1 MTKSLRIRA
10 IIYSLIVLG
19 CLYGFLGYPNLPTSY
34 TVIKKNF
41 SERIHLGLDL
51 RGGTYLI
58 IQVMT
63 DDAINAET
71 DQTIELLRTELLNR
85 QITSAALSKRDTD
98 HIEVRGI
105 DSARAGDF
113 REMINDR
120 FAVSWDLSSLA
131 GDVNGFTL
139 GMKPSIA
146 VELRAEAVKQTVQTL
161 RNRIDALG
169 VTEPVIQERS
179 QGSYEVLVQLP
190 GVDDPDKVDRV
201 IGQPAILELKIV
213 RDGPYPTQQAAM
225 TAKGG
230 VTPADLEIL
239 RSVEKAAPGQP
250 STEQWYFV
258 DRVASI
264 AGRDL
269 KSARPQM
276 DENGRPAVGFTLNN
290 AGAAKFSQVT
300 QQNIGKQLAIILDR
314 KIQSAPVIQ
323 SQINDQGQITGTFT
337 QAQAEELALV
347 LRSGA
352 LPASLK
358 YLQKVTVGP
367 SLGNDS
373 IRQGI
378 VASIVGLV
386 LVVGF
391 MVFYYKLSGVNAV
404 TALVF
409 NLIILLAALAYFGAT
424 LTLPG
429 IAGVILTIGMAVDS
443 NVLVFER
450 IREELRLGKA
460 VVSAVDRGF
469 SNAFRTIIDTH
480 VTTVVSAMF
489 LFLFG
494 TGPVKG
500 FAITLTVGLVAN
512 VFTAVYV
519 SRLIFDW
526 HLRGQQ
532 RHATLSI

>member
-1 MTKSLRIRA
+1 MTKSLKIRA

-19 CLYGFLGYPNLPTSY
+19 CVYGFLGLPNAPTSY
-34 TVIKKNF
+34 TAIKKNF
-41 SERIHLGLDL
+41 SERIRLGLDL

-71 DQTIELLRTELLNR
+71 DQTIELLRTELLGR

-190 GVDDPDKVDRV
+190 GVDDPEKVDRI

-225 TAKGG
+225 AAKGG
-230 VTPADLEIL
+230 AIPPDMEIL

-250 STEQWYFV
+250 ATEQWYFV

-269 KSARPQM
+269 KSARPQP
-276 DENGRPAVGFTLNN
+276 DESGRPAVGFTLNN

-323 SQINDQGQITGTFT
+323 SQISDSGQITGTFT
-337 QAQAEELALV
+337 QAQAEELSLV

-378 VASIVGLV
+378 VASVVGLV
-386 LVVGF
+386 VVVGF
-391 MVFYYKLSGVNAV
+391 MIFYYKLSGVNAV

-480 VTTVVSAMF
+480 VTTVVSALF

>member
-1 MTKSLRIRA
+1 
-10 IIYSLIVLG
+10 
-19 CLYGFLGYPNLPTSY
+19 
-34 TVIKKNF
+34 
-41 SERIHLGLDL
+41 
-51 RGGTYLI
+51 
-58 IQVMT
+58 MT

>member
-1 MTKSLRIRA
+1 MNKNLKWKA
-10 IIYSLIVLG
+10 IVYGLIIVG
-19 CLYGFLGYPNLPTSY
+19 CLYGFLGYPNAPTSY
-34 TVIKKNF
+34 QTVKSNF
-41 SERIHLGLDL
+41 VERIRLGLDL
-51 RGGTYLI
+51 KGGTYLI
-58 IQVMT
+58 ILVVT

-71 DQTIELLRTELLNR
+71 DQTIELLRTTLLDR
-85 QITSAALSKRDTD
+85 QITSAALSKRDID

-105 DSARAGDF
+105 DSTRANDF
-113 REMINDR
+113 REMFNDR

-131 GDVNGFTL
+131 GDVSGFTL
-139 GMKPSIA
+139 SMKPSVA
-146 VELRAEAVKQTVQTL
+146 VELRTEAVKQTVQTL

-190 GVDDPDKVDRV
+190 GVDDPEKVDRV
-201 IGQPAILELKIV
+201 IGQPAILELKLV
-213 RDGPYPTQQAAM
+213 KDGPYQTQQTALA
-225 TAKGG
+225 AKGG
-230 VTPADLEIL
+230 TVPADLEL
-239 RSVEKAAPGQP
+239 LKSVEKSTPGQP
-250 STEQWYFV
+250 PTEQWYFV
-258 DRVASI
+258 DRVASVT
-264 AGRDL
+264 GRDL
-269 KSARPQM
+269 KGARPQL
-276 DENGRPAVGFTLNN
+276 DETGRPAVGFTLNN
-290 AGAAKFSQVT
+290 AGAVRFGQVT
-300 QQNIGKQLAIILDR
+300 QQNINRQLAIVLDH

-323 SQINDQGQITGTFT
+323 SQINDSGQITGSFT

-378 VASIVGLV
+378 VASVVGLV
-386 LVVGF
+386 VVVVF
-391 MVFYYKLSGVNAV
+391 MIVYYKLSGVNAV
-404 TALVF
+404 VALFF

-450 IREELRLGKA
+450 VREELRLGKA

-480 VTTVVSAMF
+480 VTTIVSALF

-500 FAITLTVGLVAN
+500 FAVTLSVGLVAN

-526 HLRGQQ
+526 HLQGQQ
-532 RHATLSI
+532 RNATLSI

>member
-1 MTKSLRIRA
+1 MNKNLKIKA
-10 IIYSLIVLG
+10 IIYGLIILG
-19 CLYGFLGYPNLPTSY
+19 CLYGFLGYPTMPTSLNAL
-34 TVIKKNF
+34 KSNF
-41 SERIHLGLDL
+41 KERIHLGLDL
-51 RGGTYLI
+51 KGGTYLI

-71 DQTIELLRTELLNR
+71 DQNIELLRTELLNR
-85 QITSAALSKRDTD
+85 KINSADLRKRDMD

-105 DSARAGDF
+105 DSSRAGDF
-113 REMINDR
+113 RDLFSER
-120 FAVSWDLSSLA
+120 FGGSWDLSSLA
-131 GDVNGFTL
+131 GDVNGFLMT
-139 GMKPSIA
+139 MKPS
-146 VELRAEAVKQTVQTL
+146 VELELRSETVQQTVQTL

-190 GVDDPDKVDRV
+190 GLDDPEKVDRV

-213 RDGPYPTQQAAM
+213 KDGPYPTREAAL

-230 VTPADLEIL
+230 NVPPDLEL
-239 RSVEKAAPGQP
+239 LKSVERASPGQP
-250 STEQWYFV
+250 SNEEWYYV

-264 AGRDL
+264 TGRDL
-269 KSARPQM
+269 KSAHPQL
-276 DENGRPAVGFTLNN
+276 DENGRPAVGFNLNN

-300 QQNIGKQLAIILDR
+300 QQNIGKQLAIVLDH

-323 SQINDQGQITGTFT
+323 SQISDSGQITGSFT
-337 QAQAEELALV
+337 QSQAEELALV

-373 IRQGI
+373 IREGI
-378 VASIVGLV
+378 IASAVGLA
-386 LVVGF
+386 LVVFF
-391 MVFYYKLSGVNAV
+391 MIFYYKLSGVNAV
-404 TALVF
+404 TALLF
-409 NLIILLAALAYFGAT
+409 NLIILMAALAYFGAT

-450 IREELRLGKA
+450 IREELRAGKA

-469 SNAFRTIIDTH
+469 ANAFRTIIDTH
-480 VTTVVSAMF
+480 VTTVVSALF

-500 FAITLTVGLVAN
+500 FAVTLTVGLVAN

>member
-1 MTKSLRIRA
+1 MRTNLKWKALVYGL
-10 IIYSLIVLG
+10 IILG
-19 CLYGFLGYPNLPTSY
+19 CLYGFLGFPNTPTSFNAMRE
-34 TVIKKNF
+34 NF
-41 SERIHLGLDL
+41 KERIHLGLDL
-51 RGGTYLI
+51 KGGTYLI

-85 QITSAALSKRDTD
+85 QITSADLRKRDTD

-113 REMINDR
+113 REMVSDK
-120 FAVSWDLSSLA
+120 FAGAWDLSSLA

-139 GMKPSIA
+139 GMKPS
-146 VELRAEAVKQTVQTL
+146 VGLELRAEAVKQTVQTL

-190 GVDDPDKVDRV
+190 GVDDPEKVDRV
-201 IGQPAILELKIV
+201 IGQPAILELKLV
-213 RDGPYPTQQAAM
+213 KEGSYPTQQAALASKNGAVPPEM
-225 TAKGG
+225 E
-230 VTPADLEIL
+230 LL
-239 RSVEKAAPGQP
+239 RSVEKATPGPP

-258 DRVASI
+258 DRIASI
-264 AGRDL
+264 TGRDL
-269 KSARPQM
+269 KSARPQL

-290 AGAAKFSQVT
+290 AGAVRFGQVT
-300 QQNIGKQLAIILDR
+300 QQNIGKQLAIVLDH

-323 SQINDQGQITGTFT
+323 TQINDSGQITGTFT

-378 VASIVGLV
+378 VASVVGLV
-386 LVVGF
+386 LVVVF
-391 MVFYYKLSGVNAV
+391 MVVYYKMSGVNAV
-404 TALVF
+404 TALFF
-409 NLIILLAALAYFGAT
+409 NLIILLAALAYFSAT

-450 IREELRLGKA
+450 VREELRLGKA

-480 VTTVVSAMF
+480 VTTIVSALF

-500 FAITLTVGLVAN
+500 FAVTLSVGLVAN

-532 RHATLSI
+532 RNATLSI

>member
-1 MTKSLRIRA
+1 MDKKLKWKA
-10 IIYSLIVLG
+10 IVYGVIILG
-19 CLYGFLGYPNLPTSY
+19 CLYGFTGYPNTPTSWMA
-34 TVIKKNF
+34 IKKNF
-41 SERIHLGLDL
+41 QERIRLGLDL
-51 RGGTYLI
+51 KGGTYLI
-58 IQVMT
+58 IQVVT
-63 DDAINAET
+63 DDAINAES
-71 DQTIELLRTELLNR
+71 DQTIELLRTELLDR
-85 QITSAALSKRDTD
+85 QITSADLRKRDID

-105 DSARAGDF
+105 DSTRARDF
-113 REMINDR
+113 RDLIGEK
-120 FAVSWDLSSLA
+120 FAGSWDLSSLA
-131 GDVNGFTL
+131 GDVSGFTL
-139 GMKPSIA
+139 SMKPSIEL
-146 VELRAEAVKQTVQTL
+146 ELRTEAVRQTVQTL

-190 GVDDPDKVDRV
+190 GVDDPEKVDRV

-213 RDGPYPTQQAAM
+213 RNGPYSTQESALA
-225 TAKGG
+225 AKGG
-230 VTPADLEIL
+230 TLPPDLEL
-239 RSVEKAAPGQP
+239 LKSVERSAPGQP
-250 STEQWYFV
+250 AGEQWYYV

-264 AGRDL
+264 TGRDL
-269 KSARPQM
+269 KGARPQL

-290 AGAAKFSQVT
+290 AGAIRFAQVT
-300 QQNIGKQLAIILDR
+300 EQNIQKQLAIVLDR

-323 SQINDQGQITGTFT
+323 SQIKDSGQITGSFT

-378 VASIVGLV
+378 VASMVGLV
-386 LVVGF
+386 VVVVF
-391 MVFYYKLSGVNAV
+391 MVVYYRGSGINAV
-404 TALVF
+404 AALVF

-469 SNAFRTIIDTH
+469 SKAFRTIIDTH
-480 VTTVVSAMF
+480 VTTIVSALF

-500 FAITLTVGLVAN
+500 FAVTLSVGLVAN
-512 VFTAVYV
+512 VFTAVYI

-526 HLRGQQ
+526 HLSGQQ
-532 RHATLSI
+532 RNATLSI

>member
-1 MTKSLRIRA
+1 MDKNLKIKA
-10 IIYSLIVLG
+10 VIYALIIVG
-19 CLYGFLGYPNLPTSY
+19 CLYGFLGYPTAPTSY
-34 TVIKKNF
+34 SAMKSNF
-41 SERIHLGLDL
+41 KDRIQLGLDL
-51 RGGTYLI
+51 KGGTYLI

-85 QITSAALSKRDTD
+85 QMNSADLRKRDMD

-105 DSARAGDF
+105 DSSRANDF
-113 REMINDR
+113 RDLVNDK
-120 FAVSWDLSSLA
+120 FSGSWDLTTLA
-131 GDVNGFTL
+131 GDVSGFTL
-139 GMKPSIA
+139 EMKPS
-146 VELRAEAVKQTVQTL
+146 VESELRTEAVRQTVQTL

-190 GVDDPDKVDRV
+190 GLDDPEKVDRV
-201 IGQPAILELKIV
+201 IGQPAILELKLV
-213 RDGPYPTQQAAM
+213 RDGPYPTEQAAL

-230 VTPADLEIL
+230 AVPPDLEL
-239 RSVEKAAPGQP
+239 LKSVERSSPGQP
-250 STEQWYFV
+250 SGEQWYFV

-264 AGRDL
+264 TGRDL
-269 KSARPQM
+269 KSARPQL

-290 AGAAKFSQVT
+290 AGAVKFAQVT

-323 SQINDQGQITGTFT
+323 SQISDSGQITGNFT
-337 QAQAEELALV
+337 QAQADELALV

-373 IRQGI
+373 IREGI
-378 VASIVGLV
+378 VASIVGLT

-391 MVFYYKLSGVNAV
+391 MIVYYKLSGVNAV
-404 TALVF
+404 VALFF
-409 NLIILLAALAYFGAT
+409 NLIILLAALAYFRAT

-450 IREELRLGKA
+450 IREELRMGKA

-480 VTTVVSAMF
+480 VTTVVSALF

-500 FAITLTVGLVAN
+500 FAVTLVVGLVAN
-512 VFTAVYV
+512 IFTAVYV

-526 HLRGQQ
+526 HLSGQQ

>member
-1 MTKSLRIRA
+1 MDKNLKWKALFYGLVI
-10 IIYSLIVLG
+10 LG
-19 CLYGFLGYPNLPTSY
+19 CLYGFTGYPHAPTSW
-34 TVIKKNF
+34 TVLRGNF
-41 SERIHLGLDL
+41 TERIHLGLDL
-51 RGGTYLI
+51 KGGTYLI

-85 QITSAALSKRDTD
+85 QINSADLRKRDLN

-113 REMINDR
+113 RDMFNDR
-120 FAVSWDLSSLA
+120 LAGSWDLSSLA

-139 GMKPSIA
+139 GMKPS
-146 VELRAEAVKQTVQTL
+146 VESELRSEAVRQTVQTL

-169 VTEPVIQERS
+169 VTEPVIQERAA
-179 QGSYEVLVQLP
+179 GSYEVLVQLP
-190 GVDDPDKVDRV
+190 GVDDPEKVDRV
-201 IGQPAILELKIV
+201 IGQPAILELKLV
-213 RDGPYPTQQAAM
+213 RDGPYPTQQAALASHGNTVPPDM
-225 TAKGG
+225 ELLK
-230 VTPADLEIL
+230 
-239 RSVEKAAPGQP
+239 SVERAAPGQP
-250 STEQWYFV
+250 SSEQWYFV

-264 AGRDL
+264 TGRDL
-269 KSARPQM
+269 KGARPQM

-290 AGAAKFSQVT
+290 AGAVRFSQIT
-300 QQNIGKQLAIILDR
+300 QQNLHKQLAIVLDH
-314 KIQSAPVIQ
+314 KIQSAPEIQ
-323 SQINDQGQITGTFT
+323 SQISDSGQITGSFT

-373 IRQGI
+373 IREGI
-378 VASIVGLV
+378 LASLVGLT
-386 LVVGF
+386 LVVVF
-391 MVFYYKLSGVNAV
+391 MVVYYKMSGVNAIL
-404 TALVF
+404 ALFF

-480 VTTVVSAMF
+480 VTTIVSALF

-500 FAITLTVGLVAN
+500 FAVTLTVGLVAN
-512 VFTAVYV
+512 IFTAVYV

-526 HLRGQQ
+526 HLSGQQ
-532 RHATLSI
+532 RNATLSI

>member
-1 MTKSLRIRA
+1 MNKTLKWKALIYGL
-10 IIYSLIVLG
+10 IILG
-19 CLYGFLGYPNLPTSY
+19 CLYGFLGYPHAPSSLSA
-34 TVIKKNF
+34 IKSNF
-41 SERIHLGLDL
+41 SERIRLGLDL
-51 RGGTYLI
+51 KGGTYLI

-71 DQTIELLRTELLNR
+71 DQTIELIRTELLNR
-85 QITSAALSKRDTD
+85 QITSADLRKRDLN

-105 DSARAGDF
+105 DSARTGDF
-113 REMINDR
+113 REMFTDK
-120 FAVSWDLSSLA
+120 FSVSWDLSSLA
-131 GDVNGFTL
+131 GDVGGFTL
-139 GMKPSIA
+139 GMKPS
-146 VELRAEAVKQTVQTL
+146 VESELRSETVKQTVQTL

-169 VTEPVIQERS
+169 VTEPVIQERAA
-179 QGSYEVLVQLP
+179 GSYEVLVQLP
-190 GVDDPDKVDRV
+190 GVDDPEKVDRV

-213 RDGPYPTQQAAM
+213 RDGPFPTQQGALAAHGN
-225 TAKGG
+225 AASPDVELLK
-230 VTPADLEIL
+230 
-239 RSVEKAAPGQP
+239 SVEKSAPGQP

-258 DRVASI
+258 DRIASI
-264 AGRDL
+264 TGRDL
-269 KSARPQM
+269 KGARPQL

-290 AGAAKFSQVT
+290 AGAVRFSQVT
-300 QQNIGKQLAIILDR
+300 QQNLHKQLAIVLDR
-314 KIQSAPVIQ
+314 KIQSAPEIQ
-323 SQINDQGQITGTFT
+323 SQISDSGQITGNFS

-373 IRQGI
+373 IRHAI
-378 VASIVGLV
+378 LASIVGLA
-386 LVVGF
+386 LVVIF
-391 MVFYYKLSGVNAV
+391 MVIYYKLSGVNAV
-404 TALVF
+404 AALFF

-450 IREELRLGKA
+450 IREELRLGKN
-460 VVSAVDRGF
+460 VVSAIDRGF

-480 VTTVVSAMF
+480 VTTIVSALF

-500 FAITLTVGLVAN
+500 FAVTLTVGLAAN

-526 HLRGQQ
+526 HVSNQPRS
-532 RHATLSI
+532 ATLSI

>member
-1 MTKSLRIRA
+1 MNKNLKWKA
-10 IIYSLIVLG
+10 IIYGLVIVG
-19 CLYGFLGYPNLPTSY
+19 CLYGFLGYPNTPTSLNA
-34 TVIKKNF
+34 VKKNF
-41 SERIHLGLDL
+41 VDRIHLGLDL
-51 RGGTYLI
+51 KGGTYLI
-58 IQVMT
+58 IQVLT

-71 DQTIELLRTELLNR
+71 DQTIEVLRTELLNR
-85 QITSAALSKRDTD
+85 QITSAALSKRDAD

-113 REMINDR
+113 RELVNDKL
-120 FAVSWDLSSLA
+120 ASAWDLSSLA
-131 GDVNGFTL
+131 GDVSGFTL
-139 GMKPSIA
+139 GMKPSIE
-146 VELRAEAVKQTVQTL
+146 VELRAEAVRQTVNTL

-169 VTEPVIQERS
+169 VTEPVIQERA

-190 GVDDPDKVDRV
+190 GVDDPEKVDRV
-201 IGQPAILELKIV
+201 IGQPAILELKLV
-213 RDGPYPTQQAAM
+213 KDGPYATQQAALA
-225 TAKGG
+225 AKGG
-230 VTPADLEIL
+230 TVSPDLEL
-239 RSVEKAAPGQP
+239 LKSVEKAAPGQP

-258 DRVASI
+258 DRI
-264 AGRDL
+264 AAITGRDL
-269 KSARPQM
+269 KSARQQL

-290 AGAAKFSQVT
+290 AGAARFSQVT
-300 QQNIGKQLAIILDR
+300 QQNLHRQLAIVLDH
-314 KIQSAPVIQ
+314 KIQSAPEIQ
-323 SQINDQGQITGTFT
+323 NQISDSGQITGNFT
-337 QAQAEELALV
+337 QAQAEELSLV

-373 IRQGI
+373 IRDGI
-378 VASIVGLV
+378 IASVVGLL
-386 LVVGF
+386 LVVVF
-391 MVFYYKLSGVNAV
+391 MIVYYKLSGVNAV
-404 TALVF
+404 TALAF
-409 NLIILLAALAYFGAT
+409 NLIILLAALAYFNAT

-450 IREELRLGKA
+450 VREELRLGKA

-480 VTTVVSAMF
+480 VTTVVSALF

-500 FAITLTVGLVAN
+500 FAVTLVVGLVAN

-526 HLRGQQ
+526 HLGGQQ
-532 RHATLSI
+532 RHARLSI

>member
-1 MTKSLRIRA
+1 MDKNLKWKALFYGLVI
-10 IIYSLIVLG
+10 LG
-19 CLYGFLGYPNLPTSY
+19 CLYGFTGYPHAPTSW
-34 TVIKKNF
+34 TALRGNF
-41 SERIHLGLDL
+41 TERIHLGLDL
-51 RGGTYLI
+51 KGGTYLI

-85 QITSAALSKRDTD
+85 QINSADLRKRDLN

-113 REMINDR
+113 RDMFNDR

-139 GMKPSIA
+139 GMKPS
-146 VELRAEAVKQTVQTL
+146 VESELRNETVRQTVQTL

-169 VTEPVIQERS
+169 VTEPVIQERAA
-179 QGSYEVLVQLP
+179 GSYEVLVQLP
-190 GVDDPDKVDRV
+190 GVDDPEKVDRV
-201 IGQPAILELKIV
+201 IGQPAILELKLV
-213 RDGPYPTQQAAM
+213 RDGPYPTQQAALAAHGNTVPPDM
-225 TAKGG
+225 ELLK
-230 VTPADLEIL
+230 
-239 RSVEKAAPGQP
+239 SVERASPGQP
-250 STEQWYFV
+250 SSEQWYFV

-264 AGRDL
+264 TGRDL
-269 KSARPQM
+269 KGARPQM

-290 AGAAKFSQVT
+290 AGAVRFSQIT
-300 QQNIGKQLAIILDR
+300 QQNLHKQLAIVLDH
-314 KIQSAPVIQ
+314 KIQSAPEIQ
-323 SQINDQGQITGTFT
+323 SQISDSGQITGSFT
-337 QAQAEELALV
+337 QPQAEELALV

-358 YLQKVTVGP
+358 YLQKVVVGP

-378 VASIVGLV
+378 LASVVGLS
-386 LVVGF
+386 LVVFF
-391 MVFYYKLSGVNAV
+391 MVVYYKMSGVNAIV
-404 TALVF
+404 ALFF

-480 VTTVVSAMF
+480 VTTIVSALF

-500 FAITLTVGLVAN
+500 FAVTLTVGLVAN
-512 VFTAVYV
+512 IFTAVYV

-526 HLRGQQ
+526 HLSGQQ
-532 RHATLSI
+532 RNATLSI